1 MDLDKLRTYMIFEL
15 AQVPAA
21 VWIQPHVTQQQLA
34 FPASVIH
41 QYRSMDGTNK
51 YILTA
56 GEKEAKCKSG
66 D

>member
-1 MDLDKLRTYMIFEL
+1 MDLDELRTYMIFEL

-21 VWIQPHVTQQQLA
+21 VWIQPHVTQQLT

-51 YILTA
+51 CILTA